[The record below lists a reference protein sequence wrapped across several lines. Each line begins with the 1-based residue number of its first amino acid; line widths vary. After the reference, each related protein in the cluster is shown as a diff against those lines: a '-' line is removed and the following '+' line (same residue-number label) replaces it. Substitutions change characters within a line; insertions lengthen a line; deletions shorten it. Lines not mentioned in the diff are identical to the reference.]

1 MRRFISITLA
11 LNLLLSLTACF
22 GPPVD
27 PDTVQESI
35 QVIAMDTAM
44 LISTYGKRST
54 AAAYAS
60 EDLIRDLEAQLSRTE
75 EDSEVSRLNAADGR
89 PTEVGPDLAA
99 LLTAAEEYR
108 ADTGGAFDITVAPVV
123 SAWGFTEDSFR
134 VPAQAELET
143 LLEKVDGSAVR
154 VERTAGSC
162 TAALAPGQSAD
173 LGGIA
178 KGYAADKL
186 ADLFREYEIPRA
198 IATLGGNVLAWG
210 DRPDGTAWRVGIQ
223 DPARP
228 DEQNGFVGILN
239 LKNSF
244 AVTSGGYQRYF
255 EEDGRTY
262 HHIIDPATG
271 YPADSDLTSVTVVAE
286 VLPPDAEQ
294 LYGPGTMCDA
304 LSTALFVMG
313 REQALNFW
321 TSRKNAFDLVLVT
334 KDGEI
339 YVTGG
344 IAEDFVFDEESGY
357 AYPVLVK

>member
-143 LLEKVDGSAVR
+143 LLEKVDG
-154 VERTAGSC
+154 
-162 TAALAPGQSAD
+162 
-173 LGGIA
+173 
-178 KGYAADKL
+178 
-186 ADLFREYEIPRA
+186 
-198 IATLGGNVLAWG
+198 
-210 DRPDGTAWRVGIQ
+210 
-223 DPARP
+223 
-228 DEQNGFVGILN
+228 
-239 LKNSF
+239 
-244 AVTSGGYQRYF
+244 
-255 EEDGRTY
+255 
-262 HHIIDPATG
+262 
-271 YPADSDLTSVTVVAE
+271 
-286 VLPPDAEQ
+286 
-294 LYGPGTMCDA
+294 
-304 LSTALFVMG
+304 
-313 REQALNFW
+313 
-321 TSRKNAFDLVLVT
+321 
-334 KDGEI
+334 
-339 YVTGG
+339 
-344 IAEDFVFDEESGY
+344 
-357 AYPVLVK
+357 